1 MVDATNLSRACE
13 PLPGASDK
21 IIEDK
26 KSWETIITEI
36 FNADSRLQF
45 DMKMHM
51 INTRGDVRSDQ
62 VRGTAAKVSVL
73 QRKTSMTWEA
83 FGFASTLAGVFVSS
97 EAIRTGLQGLSQVL
111 NQMGS
116 FQERNNQSE
125 TTQLDASS
133 QRYEHLQNDY
143 TQEAQRS
150 GQAHEQSHAFLT
162 QLRQNMQQLV
172 MSLLRNDG

>member
-1 MVDATNLSRACE
+1 MVDATHLSRDCGLVPRTSE
-13 PLPGASDK
+13 K
-21 IIEDK
+21 TTENK
-26 KSWETIITEI
+26 KSIETILTEV

-51 INTRGDVRSDQ
+51 MNTRGDVRSDQ

-73 QRKTSMTWEA
+73 QRKTSMRWEA

-97 EAIRTGLQGLSQVL
+97 EGVRAGLQGLAQLL
-111 NQMGS
+111 NQTGS
-116 FQERNNQSE
+116 FQERKNQSE

-150 GQAHEQSHAFLT
+150 GQASEQSHSLLT
-162 QLRQNMQQLV
+162 QLKQNMQQLV